1 MIRTLRHG
9 LAAGLLAALLLT
21 GFSTASFAV
30 RPDEMLSDPALEA
43 RAEAISRD
51 IRCVVC
57 QSESIEESDADIAH
71 ELRVI
76 VREQLKAGATDEQ
89 VRAYLVA
96 RYGDFVLLKPPFKAK
111 TALIWTGPFLLLLGA
126 GIGIYLYYRRAKRTE
141 ATPLT
146 AAEQARLERFLKT
159 HDDPPEAGRR
169 EGDAS

>member
-1 MIRTLRHG
+1 VIRVLRHG
-9 LAAGLLAALLLT
+9 LAAALLAGLLLT

-30 RPDEMLSDPALEA
+30 RPDEMLSDPTLEA

-76 VREQLKAGATDEQ
+76 VREQLKAGATDDQ

-126 GIGIYLYYRRAKRTE
+126 GIGIYLYYRRAKRVETI
-141 ATPLT
+141 PLS
-146 AAEQARLERFLKT
+146 AAEQARLENFLKA
-159 HDDPPEAGRR
+159 HDDHS
-169 EGDAS
+169 EGGHPRDGAS

>member
-1 MIRTLRHG
+1 MSSTLRQM
-9 LAAGLLAALLLT
+9 LSAGLLASLLLT
-21 GFSTASFAV
+21 GPSTASFAV

-76 VREQLKAGATDEQ
+76 VREQLKAGASDDQ

-126 GIGIYLYYRRAKRTE
+126 GIGIYLYYRRAKRME
-141 ATPLT
+141 AAPLS
-146 AAEQARLERFLKT
+146 AAEQVRLETFLKA
-159 HDDPPEAGRR
+159 HDDHPEAGRK
-169 EGDAS
+169 EGGAS

>member
-1 MIRTLRHG
+1 MRQLLI
-9 LAAGLLAALLLT
+9 AAVLGGAILT
-21 GFSTASFAV
+21 GFATASFAV

-76 VREQLKAGATDEQ
+76 VREQLKAGATDDQ
-89 VRAYLVA
+89 VRDYLVA

-126 GIGIYLYYRRAKRTE
+126 GLGIYFYYRRARRVE
-141 ATPLT
+141 AAPLD
-146 AAEQARLERFLKT
+146 AAEQARLENFLKA
-159 HDDPPEAGRR
+159 HDDHPQG
-169 EGDAS
+169 GVS

>member
-1 MIRTLRHG
+1 VTRRSRHV
-9 LAAGLLAALLLT
+9 LAAALFAGLVLT
-21 GFSTASFAV
+21 AFAPASLAV

-71 ELRVI
+71 ELRLI
-76 VREQLKAGATDEQ
+76 VREQLKAGATDDQ

-126 GIGIYLYYRRAKRTE
+126 GVGIYLYYRRTRRVE
-141 ATPLT
+141 AAPLSN
-146 AAEQARLERFLKT
+146 AEQARLESFLKA
-159 HDDPPEAGRR
+159 HDDNAQ
-169 EGDAS
+169 GDAS